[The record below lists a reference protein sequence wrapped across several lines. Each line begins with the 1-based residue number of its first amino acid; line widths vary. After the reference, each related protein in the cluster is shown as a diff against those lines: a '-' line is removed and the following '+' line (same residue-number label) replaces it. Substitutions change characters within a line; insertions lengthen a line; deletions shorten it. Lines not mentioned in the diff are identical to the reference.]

1 MMPPLTIR
9 QRLEHW
15 QARWADRQSLSF
27 RPRNATSPARAVI
40 RLSDQFLEPL
50 DVATENEF
58 LEGSGGELAGT
69 GSEGHLYSLLSS
81 AALAVNVFSHWRF
94 RPKRELLR
102 ALGFRIDG
110 PVWLGF
116 ECKFPITAGFGTP
129 PHADVTLSAD
139 GSSPFL
145 CAIEAKF
152 GEPYAEMPQHG
163 LRPGHAGHAYFKEW
177 PNLAKLAQKITP
189 EDRVHRHLHAAQ
201 LLKHLLGLKSR
212 SKKFT
217 LLYLWFDVSG
227 PASRRHRDEAHE
239 FTLRARK
246 DGVDVWAMTWQEL
259 WEALVEEARDDE
271 HREYLNY
278 LRQRYSLDRR
288 VPGERD

>member
-1 MMPPLTIR
+1 MTLR
-9 QRLEHW
+9 QKLELW

-40 RLSDQFLEPL
+40 RLSDQFFEPL
-50 DVATENEF
+50 DLATENEF
-58 LEGSGGELAGT
+58 LQGSGGELAGK

-102 ALGFRIDG
+102 ALGFTVEH

-116 ECKFPITAGFGTP
+116 ESQFPITAGFGTA
-129 PHADVTLSAD
+129 PHADVTLAAE
-139 GSSPFL
+139 GYEPFL

-177 PNLAKLAQKITP
+177 PNLAKLAERISP
-189 EDRVHRHLHAAQ
+189 EDRVHQHLHAAQ
-201 LLKHLLGLKSR
+201 LLKHLLGLRSR
-212 SKKFT
+212 ARKFT
-217 LLYLWFDVSG
+217 LLYLWFDVTG
-227 PASRRHRDEAHE
+227 PAGRLHRDEAHA
-239 FTLRARK
+239 FTLRARR

-259 WEALVEEARDDE
+259 WAALVEHAQDNEHAAYLAYLRNRYALDRKVPEAR
-271 HREYLNY
+271 
-278 LRQRYSLDRR
+278 
-288 VPGERD
+288 

>member
-1 MMPPLTIR
+1 MIIAVTLR
-9 QRLEHW
+9 QKLELW
-15 QARWADRQSLSF
+15 QARWADRQALSF

-40 RLSDQFLEPL
+40 SLSDQFFEPL
-50 DVATENEF
+50 DMVTENEF
-58 LEGSGGELAGT
+58 LRGSGGELAGT
-69 GSEGHLYSLLSS
+69 GSDGHLYSLLSS

-102 ALGFRIDG
+102 ALGFKIDH

-116 ECKFPITAGFGTP
+116 ECEFPITAGFGTP
-129 PHADVTLSAD
+129 PHADVTLLAE
-139 GSSPFL
+139 GCSPFL

-163 LRPGHAGHAYFKEW
+163 LRPGHAGHTYLKEW
-177 PNLAKLAQKITP
+177 PNLAKLAQKISP
-189 EDRVHRHLHAAQ
+189 EDRVHQNLHAAQ

-212 SKKFT
+212 ASKFT

-227 PASRRHRDEAHE
+227 PAGRRHRDEAHE
-239 FTLRARK
+239 FTLRARR

-259 WEALVEEARDDE
+259 WSALSEEARDEE
-271 HREYLNY
+271 HRDYLAY
-278 LRQRYSLDRR
+278 LRQRYALDRR
-288 VPGERD
+288 VP